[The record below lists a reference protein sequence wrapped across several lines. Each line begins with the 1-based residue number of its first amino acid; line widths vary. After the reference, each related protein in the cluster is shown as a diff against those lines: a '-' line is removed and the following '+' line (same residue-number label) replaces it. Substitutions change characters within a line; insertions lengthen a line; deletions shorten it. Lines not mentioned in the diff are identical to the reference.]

1 MCAYVCVYV
10 SMCVCACVCICV
22 LVSEYVY
29 MSKEKRRIGKCERDE
44 KNNYVRGEERYKECA
59 CVCVHVCVSE

>member
-1 MCAYVCVYV
+1 M
-10 SMCVCACVCICV
+10 CICV

-44 KNNYVRGEERYKECA
+44 KNNYVRGEERYKECERV
-59 CVCVHVCVSE
+59 CVCVCVSER